1 MNDPAK
7 AGMGTTC
14 TVVLFAGRDK
24 AVWPTSA
31 TAVSIWSE
39 AKISTKFRRPYLRQR
54 AREAWPPQEERSP
67 RPPAGQ
73 CPLARHGGSAQRR
86 DRHHAL
92 RYRCRRYLLLCSDG
106 LYNYYPEAKELIPTL
121 KDGDIRQSLGTLV
134 NTAKERGGHDNITGV
149 VIRIKT
155 GEIPVAAAERLKI
168 LKKIAIF
175 SHLQHLELMKVLG
188 TAQMAKVNK
197 VTTSSPRAKSAT

>member
-1 MNDPAK
+1 
-7 AGMGTTC
+7 MGTTC

-24 AVWPTSA
+24 AVLAHVGDSRLYL
-31 TAVSIWSE
+31 VRGEDVHQISE
-39 AKISTKFRRPYLRQR
+39 DHTYVNELVKRGLL
-54 AREAWPPQEERSP
+54 EERSP

-92 RYRCRRYLLLCSDG
+92 DIDADDTLLLCSDG

-149 VIRIKT
+149 VIELR
-155 GEIPVAAAERLKI
+155 PARFQSQRLNGSRSSRKS
-168 LKKIAIF
+168 LSSAIF
-175 SHLQHLELMKVLG
+175 S
-188 TAQMAKVNK
+188 T
-197 VTTSSPRAKSAT
+197 